1 MYKNELLLVQKARK
15 LANSKNKYSKEN
27 AAEDYSQ
34 NKEAIKEKSTERYKN
49 LSQEKKDKIQEYQ
62 KKKREREKRL
72 KFNDIRLHQKEF
84 HKSKQSVT

>member
-34 NKEAIKEKSTERYKN
+34 NKEAIQEKSTERYKN

-62 KKKREREKRL
+62 KKKEREKR
-72 KFNDIRLHQKEF
+72 D
-84 HKSKQSVT
+84 

>member
-1 MYKNELLLVQKARK
+1 MYKNELFLVQKARK

-34 NKEAIKEKSTERYKN
+34 NKEAIQEKSTERYKN

-62 KKKREREKRL
+62 KKKEREKR
-72 KFNDIRLHQKEF
+72 D
-84 HKSKQSVT
+84 